1 MDESQKDVYFK
12 EVVSYLLNTLLRL
25 WAKVKFPYVMEWG
38 ERTKLVV
45 VFNSICCRSLLV
57 NCCEDCKDMLSCLGR
72 SCKLWSFRKR
82 QAWEG
87 GILLNW
93 WDLKW
98 DILTTGR
105 LNAYPSDIRGVSAC
119 PHVKIPK
126 HYIPHWNHIEECHS
140 EEEDWF
146 DETFSSQFLDV
157 WCRSLGAINPTGNFH
172 FVRASAP
179 QRLALPAS
187 NVAVGSVINLD
198 SPILY
203 VLYGNKELI
212 LIGQFFS
219 RSSDQALSGVLCL
232 WQQNTVLVY
241 LQQKCSVP
249 RGVRIVDWRLG
260 TEDSLLPSK

>member
-1 MDESQKDVYFK
+1 MDESQNDVYFK

-45 VFNSICCRSLLV
+45 VFDSICCRSLLV

-198 SPILY
+198 FPILY

-212 LIGQFFS
+212 LLDS
-219 RSSDQALSGVLCL
+219 WTSSLSNDNNDCH
-232 WQQNTVLVY
+232 QQN
-241 LQQKCSVP
+241 
-249 RGVRIVDWRLG
+249 
-260 TEDSLLPSK
+260 